1 MSLNCNSEVVFAFY
15 VAELMQLTD
24 LHTDDAV
31 LRELGQRL
39 ERLRLARNLS
49 QEELGRSAG
58 VSRATIIRVER
69 GESVQLST
77 IVKLWRALDL
87 LDEIDAAIPDRLD
100 SPIAEVER
108 ESRHRERRRATARRL
123 KEPSP
128 PRDAG
133 TAFRWGD
140 ET

>member
-1 MSLNCNSEVVFAFY
+1 MSLSCNSEAVSALY
-15 VAELMQLTD
+15 VAELMHLID
-24 LHTDDAV
+24 LLTDDAV

-58 VSRATIIRVER
+58 MSRATIIRIER

-77 IVKLWRALDL
+77 MVKLWRALDL
-87 LDEIDAAIPDRLD
+87 LDGIDAAVPERLD
-100 SPIAEVER
+100 SPIVDVER
-108 ESRHRERRRATARRL
+108 ERGRRERRRATARRL
-123 KEPSP
+123 KERPAP
-128 PRDAG
+128 GNAG

>member
-1 MSLNCNSEVVFAFY
+1 MHLD
-15 VAELMQLTD
+15 D

-39 ERLRLARNLS
+39 ERLRLARNIS
-49 QEELGRSAG
+49 QEELGRMAG

-77 IVKLWRALDL
+77 MVKLWRALDL
-87 LDEIDAAIPDRLD
+87 LPEIDAAVPERLD
-100 SPIAEVER
+100 SPIAGVER
-108 ESRHRERRRATARRL
+108 ESRRRERRRATAQRL
-123 KEPSP
+123 RQRPAPDKDTGKPF
-128 PRDAG
+128 
-133 TAFRWGD
+133 TWGD